1 MGPASCAAGFPLE
14 QGARAFVSLFRQDLP
29 QERPMTRLPQDF
41 TEDNS
46 EQQDPGQAQD
56 VAAEAIDQTRDPS
69 EPSARRGG
77 DPGALLPDDVPDLV
91 DTMNAMIRNGQI
103 DNGAYAGEP
112 MMDDEEGM
120 LGETDSDEDE

>member
-1 MGPASCAAGFPLE
+1 
-14 QGARAFVSLFRQDLP
+14 
-29 QERPMTRLPQDF
+29 MTRLPQDI

-69 EPSARRGG
+69 EPSTRRGG
-77 DPGALLPDDVPDLV
+77 DRSAILPDDVPDLV
-91 DTMNAMIRNGQI
+91 DTMNAMIRSGRI

-112 MMDDEEGM
+112 VMDDEEGAP
-120 LGETDSDEDE
+120 GETDSDEDE